1 MIYNYTPSF
10 DRKIID
16 SDYVPPLLGGEVHAT
31 RVMPLHVLLYIISG
45 KWDLS
50 VENEYYD
57 LSKDDLVLMPCGLHH
72 GGVSGAEPNTR
83 VMWIHFTAVPGD
95 TSVQNSD
102 PSLIH
107 INTITHCASNP
118 RIRHL
123 MEKIIELKNKGQK
136 RNFIKESA
144 VLHELLCEM
153 SETQNGSFH
162 PYRNFARDVSNFF
175 IDHKNR
181 FYSGKQLEDIFGL
194 DIKTI
199 NKRFKAECGES
210 IYRFQLRFHL
220 QGVYNYLEICPNIR
234 MSELA
239 EMFGFCD
246 EYHMS
251 RVFKKEYGITPA
263 QRRNELLK
271 R

>member
-1 MIYNYTPSF
+1 MICRYAPTF
-10 DRKIID
+10 MRKVVDGGI
-16 SDYVPPLLGGEVHAT
+16 VPLVGGEIHASRT
-31 RVMPLHVLLYIISG
+31 LPLHVLLYIISG
-45 KWDLS
+45 EWDLRQQD
-50 VENEYYD
+50 EYFQ
-57 LSKDDLVLMPCGLHH
+57 LRKDDAILMHSGLHH
-72 GGVSGAEPNTR
+72 EGVHGAAPNTR
-83 VMWIHFTAVPGD
+83 VMWIHFTTGEGDAVGAGD
-95 TSVQNSD
+95 NPTAICVET
-102 PSLIH
+102 L
-107 INTITHCASNP
+107 THCASNP
-118 RIRHL
+118 RIRQL
-123 MEKIIELKNKGQK
+123 MEHIIELKNKDQ
-136 RNFIKESA
+136 RRDFIKESA